1 MGLKIAIVGAG
12 FGGLTSAK
20 VLTEFGHN
28 VTVFEKESEVGGV
41 WTASR
46 RYPGLGTQNVRST
59 YALSDYKYPKG
70 TPEWPSG
77 EQVQSYMAGYTRKF
91 GFDKK
96 IKLNTEVEKAK
107 QNSDGSWSVTYSTK
121 GSKNTEDF
129 DYLIVANGIFS
140 DPFVPDYKGADAF
153 KAAGGKIMHT
163 VDFHNLNDVKGKNV
177 VVVGYGKSS
186 CDVAN
191 ACVGTAKS
199 VTIVARH
206 LIWKVPKRLNNVLNY
221 KMLLLTRMGEALFP
235 YIELKGFEKF
245 LHGKGKKVSGGML
258 GSVQGVIEKQFKLEK
273 LGVHPKTGLETIVR
287 STVSLASDGFF
298 KKVKDGSL
306 RVERDVE
313 ITKMEAGK
321 VHLSNGKVLDADY
334 VICGTG
340 FHQRVGFLEDSVMKA
355 ITDER
360 GNFRLYRQLIPLDVK
375 NLAFSGYNSSFFS
388 QLNAEIGSVWIGAHI
403 AGAIPL
409 PSRADML
416 KQIDKRLAWMEHRTE
431 NKHARGTNIIPF
443 SVHNI
448 DELLEDLDAQIPAFT
463 RFNQWLLPINPGSYK
478 NISKKIRKRIGIAA

>member
-1 MGLKIAIVGAG
+1 MGMKIAIVGAG

-20 VLTEFGHN
+20 VLTEFGHD
-28 VTVFEKESEVGGV
+28 VQVFEKESEVGGV

-59 YALSDYKYPKG
+59 YALSDYPYPKG

-77 EQVQSYMAGYTRKF
+77 EQVQSYMAGYVTKF
-91 GFDKK
+91 NLNKK
-96 IKLNTEVEKAK
+96 IHLNTTVDKAK
-107 QNSDGSWSVTYSTK
+107 QNASGNWTLNISSK
-121 GSKNTEDF
+121 GTSRSEDF

-140 DPFVPDYKGADAF
+140 DPFVPEFKGSDAF

-163 VDFHNLNDVKGKNV
+163 VDFHNLADVKGKNV

-199 VTIVARH
+199 VTISARH
-206 LIWKVPKRLNNVLNY
+206 LIWKVPKKLKNVLNY

-235 YIELKGFEKF
+235 YIELKGAEAF
-245 LHGKGKKVSGGML
+245 LHGKGRKISGGML

-273 LGVHPKTGLETIVR
+273 LGLHPHTGLDTIVR

-298 KKVKDGSL
+298 KKIKQGTL
-306 RVERDVE
+306 KVERDTDIV
-313 ITKMEAGK
+313 KMEAGK
-321 VHLSNGKVLDADY
+321 VHLSNGKALDADY

-340 FHQRVGFLEDSVMKA
+340 FHQRIPFLEDSIIKA

-388 QLNAEIGSVWIGAHI
+388 QLNAEVGSIWVGANI
-403 AGAIPL
+403 AGAVEL
-409 PSRADML
+409 PSKAEML
-416 KQIDKRLAWMEHRTE
+416 KHIDKRLAWMEKRTE

-448 DELLEDLDAQIPAFT
+448 DELLSDLNAQIPIIT
-463 RFNQWLLPINPGSYK
+463 RFNQWLLPINPTSYAK
-478 NISKKIRKRIGIAA
+478 VSNKVRKRIGAGK